1 MSKRYFSSTLH
12 LLTLLALSHF
22 AMTAEAAQKKLNFR
36 DFALIARESI
46 TARQSDIQGP
56 IAAGGSIHLVDF
68 AIRDQKALTDSKQDH
83 RRTSILAGEEVQ
95 LTRAHIAKGGIQS
108 DGPVALQRCRV
119 DGALLSPSTPK
130 VSLSSLGGYR
140 KTARGHTQ
148 QQLQALDSELRAF
161 EQRLFDLFQKN
172 PQRTRSQF
180 QRQVGDITLMEFE
193 RLPGNLVLNGNFR
206 SESRVVVRVNQPG
219 AVEIKGTTIYLES
232 GISPSQIVFWFPNAS
247 QILLTQSG
255 SRSPQGDLGFPGT
268 LLALRAD
275 LTAYSALLT
284 GAAYIKR
291 FNGISDTATSMQI
304 NAASLQNI
312 EGAPAQGE
320 QPPVSP

>member
-1 MSKRYFSSTLH
+1 MSKRHFSFTPH
-12 LLTLLALSHF
+12 HLTLLVLSLF

-36 DFALIARESI
+36 DFTLIARESI

-56 IAAGGSIHLVDF
+56 IAAGRNIHLVDF
-68 AIRDQKALTDSKQDH
+68 AIRDQKALTDPEQDH
-83 RRTSILAGEEVQ
+83 LRTSILAVEQVE
-95 LTRAHIAKGGIQS
+95 LARAHIAKGGIQS

-130 VSLSSLGGYR
+130 VSLSSHGGYR
-140 KTARGHTQ
+140 KTARGNTQ
-148 QQLQALDSELRAF
+148 QQLQALDSELQAF
-161 EQRLFDLFQKN
+161 EQSLFELFQKN
-172 PQRTRSQF
+172 PQRTRRQI
-180 QRQVGDITLMEFE
+180 QRQVEDITLMEFE
-193 RLPGNLVLNGNFR
+193 RLPQALLLNGNFR
-206 SESRVVVRVNQPG
+206 AESRVIVRVNQTG
-219 AVEIKGTTIYLES
+219 SVDIKGVTLYLEG
-232 GISPSQIVFWFPNAS
+232 GINPSQIVFWFPNAS

-255 SRSPQGDLGFPGT
+255 SRSPHGDLGFTGT

-284 GAAYIKR
+284 GAAYIKG

-304 NAASLQNI
+304 NAASLQNM

-320 QPPVSP
+320 QPPVSL